1 MGKASKYF
9 IVSNALHLLHTAAA
23 IYIIVVVPWK
33 LYNVKLSLNA
43 SNPSNAV
50 AFSSKCLLDPGTTSK
65 VWSGERFC
73 VAITA
78 FAVVAL
84 LFSSVISL
92 LKCCCGCI
100 TGNAFKLSHFITIV
114 GDVVLAVM
122 WGILFSTLLPRANA
136 AKNAGYPRQGL
147 REGTVIAVAV
157 AAISMILDVFVNII
171 GIVKGVSS

>member
-9 IVSNALHLLHTAAA
+9 ILSNALHLLHTAAA

-33 LYNVKLSLNA
+33 LYHAKVSVNA
-43 SNPSNAV
+43 NNPSQGVN
-50 AFSSKCLLDPGTTSK
+50 FSAKCLLDPGTSSK

-78 FAVVAL
+78 FAVLAL

-114 GDVVLAVM
+114 GDVALAVM
-122 WGILFSTLLPRANA
+122 WGILFSTLLPRTNA
-136 AKNAGYPRQGL
+136 AKAAGYPQQRL

-157 AAISMILDVFVNII
+157 AAISMILDVLVNVI
-171 GIVKGVSS
+171 GIATGIAS